1 MLSPAERGPT
11 KETGM
16 RLVGRLVT
24 LAAGLLLFA
33 SSAQAAGVSGKWTAE
48 FDTQVG
54 QQKYTFDL
62 KVDGETLTGK
72 AFFERMG
79 QKGEADIL
87 EGKVKGDTVSF
98 VEMLEFE
105 GNKLRIEYTGT
116 LKGDEISFKRLVG
129 DFATEEFVAR
139 RAKE

>member
-1 MLSPAERGPT
+1 
-11 KETGM
+11 M
-16 RLVGRLVT
+16 RFLGRLST
-24 LAAGLLLFA
+24 LAAGLLLSA

-62 KVDGETLTGK
+62 KVDGEKLTGK
-72 AFFERMG
+72 ASFERMG
-79 QKGEADIL
+79 QKGEAELL
-87 EGKVKGDTVSF
+87 EGKVKGDAVSF

-105 GNKLRIEYTGT
+105 GNKIRIEYSGT
-116 LKGDEISFKRLVG
+116 VKGDEISFKRQVG
-129 DFATEEFVAR
+129 DFATEELVAR

>member
-1 MLSPAERGPT
+1 MLYPAERGPT

-16 RLVGRLVT
+16 RFLGRLST
-24 LAAGLLLFA
+24 LAAGLLLSA
-33 SSAQAAGVSGKWTAE
+33 SSAQAAGVSGRWTAE

-62 KVDGETLTGK
+62 KVDGEKLTGK
-72 AFFERMG
+72 ASFERMG
-79 QKGEADIL
+79 QKGEAELL
-87 EGKVKGDTVSF
+87 EGKVKGDAVSF

-105 GNKLRIEYTGT
+105 GNKIRIEYSGT
-116 LKGDEISFKRLVG
+116 VKGDEISFKRQVG
-129 DFATEEFVAR
+129 DFATEELVAR